1 MYVGGSVVVGKSTAV
16 AMSLAAAI
24 LLVSCASAESGVES
38 ATDAGGV
45 GEAIQESGADQ
56 PADAAPRGFEF
67 ASGFLEF
74 GDFDPYTLGDGI
86 FNPCTEITEEEFAA
100 AGFSNKRHQ
109 TKPDALSDGM
119 TSCYFGEI
127 RDDGVVRG
135 FSNGTI
141 NRVVAEERDLVI
153 HGYTSE
159 LLPEM
164 YVLKPRR
171 DNGASCFTQIDT
183 VRGGFGTQVAGPRGR
198 ITTDEACALAINDL
212 EALYVRYGEP
222 TEPA

>member
-1 MYVGGSVVVGKSTAV
+1 MWKSTAV
-16 AMSLAAAI
+16 VAMLLAAAI

-56 PADAAPRGFEF
+56 LATAGVGLRGFEF

-74 GDFDPYTLGDGI
+74 GDFDPYTIGDDI
-86 FNPCTEITEEEFAA
+86 FNPCTEITEQEFAA
-100 AGFSNKRHQ
+100 AGFDNKRGQ
-109 TKPDALSDGM
+109 TEPDVLSDGM

-212 EALYVRYGEP
+212 EALYMRYGEP

>member
-1 MYVGGSVVVGKSTAV
+1 MKKSIVVAV
-16 AMSLAAAI
+16 AVLVAGGLLAG
-24 LLVSCASAESGVES
+24 CAGAGVGVES
-38 ATDAGGV
+38 ASDSTEV
-45 GEAIQESGADQ
+45 GEVSQQSGSDQ
-56 PADAAPRGFEF
+56 PTAAGVAPRGFEF

-74 GDFDPYTLGDGI
+74 GDFDPYTLGDDI
-86 FNPCTEITEEEFAA
+86 FNPCTEITEQEFAA
-100 AGFSNKRHQ
+100 AGFDNKRGQ
-109 TKPDALSDGM
+109 TEPDVLSDGM

-212 EALYVRYGEP
+212 EALYMRYGEP

>member
-1 MYVGGSVVVGKSTAV
+1 MWKSTAV
-16 AMSLAAAI
+16 VAMLLAAAI
-24 LLVSCASAESGVES
+24 LLVSCASAESEVES
-38 ATDAGGV
+38 ASDAGGV

-56 PADAAPRGFEF
+56 LATAGVGLRGFEF

-74 GDFDPYTLGDGI
+74 GDFDPYTLGNDI
-86 FNPCTEITEEEFAA
+86 FNPCTEITEQEFAA